1 VRGWAALVGAL
12 GLVALLFAVLAL
24 LLGLF
29 QGGWGATDLLFLW
42 GNVGI
47 GLVLLA
53 TGFFASLDD
62 LRERMHSGEAR
73 RVGKYGTS
81 AVASTILG
89 VAILGLLGY
98 LGTQNS
104 VRYDWTEAR
113 VHSLSDQ
120 TRKILEGLERDVDVV
135 ALYSSIDRPQTR
147 PLLERYQYAS
157 PRFRVTWADPTAR
170 PDLVEKLGITR
181 EQLSGGL
188 LHVTLGEES
197 TVVDDADEERLT
209 NALVKLTRTA
219 AKHVYVLTG
228 HNERP
233 AVGEGSDGEEGFA
246 RAADALRNEN
256 YLVDALVLAT
266 VGDVPEN
273 ADVVVIPGATRPF
286 LPEEHK
292 ALARYLERGGALL
305 VMLDP
310 MAKTDLYD
318 DLRAWGV
325 RMGDDYVIDQVQGLF
340 GRAATPV
347 ANQYAKHPITQDLR
361 EVTLFH
367 LVRSV
372 QPEEEAKERIQPI
385 VFTGE
390 TSWAE
395 TNIEARPELGAADR
409 AGPVPIAVAGSP
421 RLGSPAAEGGA
432 GEAAGAG
439 SAEARLVAFGDSD
452 FASNQL
458 IDAYR
463 NRDLFVNSVNW
474 LLGDVEAISI
484 RPAQSRASRFQLT
497 NEQFGRVRYLSL
509 FLLPEALAALGALS
523 WWLRRRAPG
532 R

>member
-1 VRGWAALVGAL
+1 MRGWAALIGAL
-12 GLVALLFAVLAL
+12 GFVALLFAVLAL

-42 GNVGI
+42 GNVGV

-53 TGFFASLDD
+53 SAFFASLDD

-73 RVGKYGTS
+73 RVGTYGTS
-81 AVASTILG
+81 AIVSTILG

-120 TRKILEGLERDVDVV
+120 TRKILAGLERDVEVV
-135 ALYSSIDRPQTR
+135 ALYSAIDRPQVR

-157 PRFRVTWADPTAR
+157 QRFHVTWADPTAR

-181 EQLSGGL
+181 EQLTGGL

-219 AKHVYVLTG
+219 EKHVYFLTG

-233 AVGEGSDGEEGFA
+233 AVGDGADGEEGLA
-246 RAADALRNEN
+246 RAGDALRNEN
-256 YLVDALVLAT
+256 YLVESLVLAT
-266 VGDVPEN
+266 VGDLPEN

-286 LPEEHK
+286 LLEEHK
-292 ALARYLERGGALL
+292 ALQRYLERGGSLL

-310 MAKTDLYD
+310 MAKTDLYA

-347 ANQYAKHPITQDLR
+347 ANQYAQHPITQDLR

-372 QPEEEAKERIQPI
+372 EPEEEAKALLQAI
-385 VFTGE
+385 VFTSE
-390 TSWAE
+390 SSWAE
-395 TNIEARPELGAADR
+395 TNLDARPELGADDR
-409 AGPVPIAVAGSP
+409 RGPVAIAVAGSP
-421 RLGSPAAEGGA
+421 RLDAAAGS
-432 GEAAGAG
+432 GEAGAADG
-439 SAEARLVAFGDSD
+439 GKSRLVVFGDSD
-452 FASNQL
+452 FATNQL

-463 NRDLFVNSVNW
+463 NRDLFVNAVNW

-497 NEQFGRVRYLSL
+497 NEQFGRVRHLSL